1 VPEEFAV
8 VQSMLAAGWA
18 VSAGERY
25 RIKSPPAVRI
35 SIGTLMPGE
44 YEKIAADLSASLAS
58 RLPAHYA

>member
-1 VPEEFAV
+1 
-8 VQSMLAAGWA
+8 

-44 YEKIAADLSASLAS
+44 CEKIAADLSASLAS